1 MQRTKETDSL
11 MTHLSA
17 AISTRADRARLRG
30 ARRQPPVT
38 TEFEI
43 RVLREGDRKVL
54 HAGAV
59 SPLVSTAFL
68 EALFMTTSNATLQRL
83 VPRNPRAPLWVIARG
98 VHRDFDEAA
107 LASFASRMGRPD
119 LAAALAE
126 PIADGS
132 VTIEE
137 RWVALGGGA
146 PPRLEPRLGCGEAF
160 VGREPADGFDD
171 DGAGAALSVLG

>member
-1 MQRTKETDSL
+1 MQRTKETDGL

-30 ARRQPPVT
+30 ARRQAPVT

-43 RVLREGDRKVL
+43 RILREGDRKVL

-59 SPLVSTAFL
+59 SSLVSTAFL
-68 EALFMTTSNATLQRL
+68 EALFMTTSDATLQRL

-119 LAAALAE
+119 LAAALGE
-126 PIADGS
+126 PIADGT
-132 VTIEE
+132 VTVEE
-137 RWVALGGGA
+137 RWVAIGGGA
-146 PPRLEPRLGCGEAF
+146 PPLLEPRLRCGDAF
-160 VGREPADGFDD
+160 VGPEPAGDPDD
-171 DGAGAALSVLG
+171 DGTAGARRD